1 MVEHRYEMNRVGDFG
16 RCACGQEI
24 KIITDPR
31 DFKNTSQEVTKPG
44 DPDFQHPKIE
54 SKQHPA
60 EVGKTAAEIV
70 AGIPEKRIT
79 NQSVPIKPHSLKE
92 RWAYYDENKEAILA
106 DYHSMRRTDF
116 LIKWHINTKLWKILV
131 GKWGVATKRKWSKRE
146 SNPFIID
153 TNHPKN
159 IPIVPGVGLPPFPEF
174 SSRWNEAVQIA
185 WLNAY
190 IRLKE
195 LR

>member
-1 MVEHRYEMNRVGDFG
+1 MNRVGDFG

-31 DFKNTSQEVTKPG
+31 DFKKTSQEITKPG
-44 DPDFQHPKIE
+44 DPDYQHQRIE
-54 SKQHPA
+54 NKQQ
-60 EVGKTAAEIV
+60 EQSTGGKSAAEIM
-70 AGIPEKRIT
+70 AGLPERRNDKIG
-79 NQSVPIKPHSLKE
+79 QLVPIKPHKLKDRQE
-92 RWAYYDENKEAILA
+92 YYDENKEAIIA
-106 DYHSMRRTDF
+106 DYQSMRRTDF
-116 LIKWHINTKLWKILV
+116 LIKWHINTKLWKTLV
-131 GKWGVATKRKWSKRE
+131 EKWGVATKRKWSKRE
-146 SNPFIID
+146 SKPSILD
-153 TNHPKN
+153 ANHSKN

-174 SSRWNEAVQIA
+174 SSRWNEAVQIV